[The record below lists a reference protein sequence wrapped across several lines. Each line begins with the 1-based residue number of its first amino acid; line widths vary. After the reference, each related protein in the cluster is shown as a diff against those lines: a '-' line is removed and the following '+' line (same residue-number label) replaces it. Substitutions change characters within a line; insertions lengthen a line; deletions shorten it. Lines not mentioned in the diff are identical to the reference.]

1 MWQVESSEIHL
12 EPFGKVQNSKT
23 SGTPTAPVAGT
34 GGGGSSS
41 PQELPVPRHVQAR
54 LSECM
59 EDVEEKE
66 QAAILV
72 PPDGGPGANIDIEST
87 VYAGKKRHGS

>member
-1 MWQVESSEIHL
+1 M
-12 EPFGKVQNSKT
+12 
-23 SGTPTAPVAGT
+23 
-34 GGGGSSS
+34 
-41 PQELPVPRHVQAR
+41 PRHVQAR